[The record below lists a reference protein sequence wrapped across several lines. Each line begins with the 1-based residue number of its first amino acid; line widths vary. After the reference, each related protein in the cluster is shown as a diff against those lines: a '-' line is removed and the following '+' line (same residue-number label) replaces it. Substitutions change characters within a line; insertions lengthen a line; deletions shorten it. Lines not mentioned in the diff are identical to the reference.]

1 MDIIARIYND
11 YNDKF
16 GIPRQ
21 SNIIKD
27 DVSLIVFEK
36 NFASP
41 DALKGL
47 EDYDYIWI
55 IWGFSEN
62 ESKSYKATVRPPRL
76 GGNIKKGVFATRA
89 PFRPNGLGLSSV
101 RLLGIEESN
110 RGLALKVTGAD
121 LMNKTPI
128 YDIKPYL
135 SYTDSHPDA
144 KCGFADD
151 VKGYSLK
158 VDMKEEYLSMIKE
171 DKRGIVLKIL
181 ENDPRP
187 AYHKDSSRIYG
198 VSYGGYD
205 IRFVVEGN
213 TLRVCDIVIMEGKA

>member
-27 DVSLIVFEK
+27 DVSFIVFEK

-55 IWGFSEN
+55 IWGFTEN
-62 ESKSYKATVRPPRL
+62 KQKGYKAMVRPPRL
-76 GGNIKKGVFATRA
+76 GGNIKKGVFATRS

-101 RLLGIEESN
+101 RLLGIEESS
-110 RGLALKVTGAD
+110 RELALKVTGAD
-121 LMNKTPI
+121 LMNRTPI

-158 VDMKEEYLSMIKE
+158 VDMKEEYLSMIQE

-187 AYHKDSSRIYG
+187 AYHKDSSRVYG
-198 VSYGGYD
+198 VSYGEYD

-213 TLRVCDIVIMEGKA
+213 TLRVRDIVIMEGKE